1 MIKESLEDGIII
13 VTLSHGKTNSIT
25 RETMEKI
32 AVIVDKA
39 NTDDSI
45 KGIILT
51 GEGKFFSSGFHL
63 PTFINFKDHA
73 DAVNFFEFEEEFLL
87 NFFVCK
93 KPVISAMN
101 GHTAAMGMIMAM
113 ASDYRLVT
121 SHPKVKLGMSEI
133 KLGLAL
139 TIAELEVMR
148 FGLDTDKK
156 FRDVMYFG
164 EMISPEKALERGI
177 VDEVLEADQLIPRA
191 KEIICSWID
200 NPGRAFITLKETLK
214 YDSAQRIRT
223 KLDELDWRA
232 SLHGFFDPNVK
243 ATLEFV
249 QATMEG

>member
-1 MIKESLEDGIII
+1 MFKESLEDGIVI

-25 RETMEKI
+25 RETMEKM
-32 AVIVDKA
+32 AVVLEKV
-39 NTDDSI
+39 NTDDAI
-45 KGIILT
+45 KGLILT

-73 DAVNFFEFEEEFLL
+73 AAVEFFEFEEEFLL
-87 NFFVCK
+87 NFFTCK
-93 KPVISAMN
+93 KPVVCAMN
-101 GHTAAMGMIMAM
+101 GHTAAMGMILAM

-121 SHPKVKLGMSEI
+121 NHPKVKLGMSEI

-139 TIAELEVMR
+139 TVAELEVMR

-164 EMISPEKALERGI
+164 NMINPEKALAQGL

-191 KEIICSWID
+191 KDVIRTWID
-200 NPGRAFITLKETLK
+200 NPGRAFITMKDTLK
-214 YDSAQRIRT
+214 YDAAQRIRT
-223 KLDELDWRA
+223 KLAELDWRGG
-232 SLHGFFDPNVK
+232 LHGFFDPNVK

>member
-1 MIKESLEDGIII
+1 MLTESLEDGIII
-13 VTLSHGKTNSIT
+13 VRLSHGKTNSIT
-25 RETMEKI
+25 RETMEKM
-32 AVIVDKA
+32 AVIVEKA
-39 NTDDSI
+39 NTDDAI

-73 DAVNFFEFEEEFLL
+73 AAVDFFEFEEDFLL
-87 NFFVCK
+87 NYFICK
-93 KPVISAMN
+93 KPVICAMN
-101 GHTAAMGMIMAM
+101 GHTAAMGMILAM
-113 ASDYRLVT
+113 ASDYRIVS
-121 SHPKVKLGMSEI
+121 SHPKIKLGMSEI

-139 TIAELEVMR
+139 TVAELEVMR

-164 EMISPEKALERGI
+164 NMVSPEKALELGI

-191 KEIICSWID
+191 KEIICTWID
-200 NPGRAFITLKETLK
+200 NPGRAFITLKDSVK
-214 YDSAQRIRT
+214 YDAAQRIRT
-223 KLDELDWRA
+223 KLAELDWR
-232 SLHGFFDPNVK
+232 SPLHGFFDPHVK